1 MKYTAVIRTLGKAG
15 VKYQTLLD
23 SLCAQTI
30 QPEAIIVYL
39 ADGYPIPKETCGRE
53 QYVAVCLCQEG
64 YGGTAGFKL

>member
-39 ADGYPIPKETCGRE
+39 AEIGRASCRDR
-53 QYVAVCLCQEG
+53 VSSPV
-64 YGGTAGFKL
+64 